1 MQTVTA
7 VQSVKEKAKSPAPA
21 SDAINLKPLRDA
33 LSELDIAAQ
42 RVADYSGAYRDLL
55 HTLAEKT
62 GLSAAVI
69 RSFMAARLAESDKTK
84 QRKVERAQQLALVF
98 DEIAP

>member
-7 VQSVKEKAKSPAPA
+7 MQPVKSKAQSPAPA
-21 SDAINLKPLRDA
+21 GDAINLKPLRDA
-33 LSELDIAAQ
+33 LGELDIAAQ

-55 HTLAEKT
+55 HALAEKT

-69 RSFMAARLAESDKTK
+69 RSFMSARLTETDKAK
-84 QRKVERAQQLALVF
+84 QRKIERAQQLALVF